1 MNTLSMQGYI
11 LAARARDLV
20 SLADLQV
27 RRSQA
32 VAVARLAAG
41 VLRADFGAGRV
52 VLFGSVV
59 GDDSYFHQGSDID
72 LAAWEVCDR
81 SYFRAVG
88 VLQGLSEFDI
98 DLVLPQD
105 VPSYILSAI
114 ANGVEL

>member
-1 MNTLSMQGYI
+1 MQGYI
-11 LAARARDLV
+11 LAARSRDLAG
-20 SLADLQV
+20 LADLQS
-27 RRSQA
+27 RRSRAMA
-32 VAVARLAAG
+32 VAKLAANL
-41 VLRADFGAGRV
+41 LRADFGARRV
-52 VLFGSVV
+52 MLFGSVV

-72 LAAWEVCDR
+72 LAAWGVCDR
-81 SYFRAVG
+81 SYFKAVG